1 MSSAPVSKSSAS
13 SGRAAYCRKSTEL
26 VYRARAHNTAS
37 NSAALSPALSL
48 SSGPLAFGGARRGCP
63 MKIDEIMTRNVR
75 GISPDETLGTAAQ
88 IMWENDCGAV
98 PVVETDGRLV
108 GIVTDR
114 DICMA
119 AHLQGA
125 PL

>member
-1 MSSAPVSKSSAS
+1 MSSAPVSNSSRS

-26 VYRARAHNTAS
+26 VYRARPHYTLPIPRRFPRH
-37 NSAALSPALSL
+37 SA
-48 SSGPLAFGGARRGCP
+48 FWHRGARRGCP

-98 PVVETDGRLV
+98 PGVEADGRL
-108 GIVTDR
+108 
-114 DICMA
+114 
-119 AHLQGA
+119 
-125 PL
+125 